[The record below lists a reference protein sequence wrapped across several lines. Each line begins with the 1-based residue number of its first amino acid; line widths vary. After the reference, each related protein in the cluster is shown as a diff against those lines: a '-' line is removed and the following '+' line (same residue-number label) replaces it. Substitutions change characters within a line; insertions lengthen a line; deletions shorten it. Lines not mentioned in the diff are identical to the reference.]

1 MAQVGN
7 TSIQDI
13 QSSLIGLPP
22 GFQICLGWNPET
34 NTDIGWLNLKP
45 GVERDF
51 RHFQL
56 RDFNCN
62 QQNVNEVTLEM
73 KKVIEEGVLSEFE
86 NPANARK
93 VEGDFEKIGDSV
105 ERDTMEKLD
114 IVTTK
119 KDNIK
124 FATEDK
130 KVFEVTPRYFSSSS
144 SLVKCSYCYRKVKD
158 LAMHEVKCPS
168 KHSKGTNRVKCPQ
181 CNLQLLRAG
190 FPTHLKNHTLARI
203 ACPHCNRVILQKT
216 FDLHQLKCLS
226 KNRSDAI
233 KKAVEGLGISAVDVT
248 DEKEMANIEEP
259 LPNGKLSAVDDNYDE
274 IILPCDEVDKVVCR
288 LKFKM
293 MDEGKLL
300 KKIIKSLS
308 LNSVNNAMKKFSSF
322 VGKNVD
328 DLEFLSQDC
337 VLDGEELAGAIDRGV
352 ITVRLRCSD
361 DLQIDQLEMSSD
373 LITAVDLDEI
383 RRDLLNKSAGFSPR
397 YPSAMCPNQQENQ
410 DQDMP
415 RLPSV
420 VTVKISPSED
430 ISVDET
436 EKFETNCDFEPN
448 CADSETEQYFE
459 TNSDLGL
466 NAEHVVDFSKF

>member
-1 MAQVGN
+1 MAQVGH
-7 TSIQDI
+7 TLIQDI
-13 QSSLIGLPP
+13 KSFLIGLPP
-22 GFQICLGWNPET
+22 GNQICVGWNPET

-45 GVERDF
+45 GVKRDF

-62 QQNVNEVTLEM
+62 QQNVDEEILEM
-73 KKVIEEGVLSEFE
+73 KRVIDEGDIGEFE
-86 NPANARK
+86 NPTKARK
-93 VEGDFEKIGDSV
+93 IEDDYEKSGDTV
-105 ERDTMEKLD
+105 ERDAIGKWD

-130 KVFEVTPRYFSSSS
+130 KVFEVTPRYVSSSS

-259 LPNGKLSAVDDNYDE
+259 LPNGKLLSAVDDNYDE
-274 IILPCDEVDKVVCR
+274 IMLPCDEVGKVVCR
-288 LKFKM
+288 LKFNM
-293 MDEGKLL
+293 IDRGKLF

-322 VGKNVD
+322 VGKNFD
-328 DLEFLSQDC
+328 DLEFMSQDC

-352 ITVRLRCSD
+352 VTVRLKSSD
-361 DLQIDQLEMSSD
+361 DLEIDQLKISSE
-373 LITAVDLDEI
+373 LITAADLDEN
-383 RRDLLNKSAGFSPR
+383 RRHFLNKSASFIPSSPSPIM
-397 YPSAMCPNQQENQ
+397 YPNQQGNQ
-410 DQDMP
+410 DQGMP
-415 RLPSV
+415 RLAFIATP
-420 VTVKISPSED
+420 KINPGD
-430 ISVDET
+430 DT
-436 EKFETNCDFEPN
+436 EKFETNSDLEPN
-448 CADSETEQYFE
+448 FDETEENFE
-459 TNSDLGL
+459 TNSDFGQ
-466 NAEHVVDFSKF
+466 NTEHIVDFSTF

>member
-1 MAQVGN
+1 MAQVGH
-7 TSIQDI
+7 TLIQDI
-13 QSSLIGLPP
+13 KTFLIGLPP
-22 GFQICLGWNPET
+22 DNQICVGWNPET

-45 GVERDF
+45 GVKRDF

-62 QQNVNEVTLEM
+62 QQNVDEEILEM
-73 KKVIEEGVLSEFE
+73 KRVINEGDVGEFE
-86 NPANARK
+86 NPTKARK
-93 VEGDFEKIGDSV
+93 IEDDYEKSGDTV
-105 ERDTMEKLD
+105 ERDAIGKWV

-124 FATEDK
+124 IATEDK
-130 KVFEVTPRYFSSSS
+130 KVFEVTPRYVSSSS

-181 CNLQLLRAG
+181 CNLHLLRAG

-233 KKAVEGLGISAVDVT
+233 KKAVEGLGISISAADVT

-259 LPNGKLSAVDDNYDE
+259 LPNGKLLSAVDDNYDE
-274 IILPCDEVDKVVCR
+274 IVLPCDEVGNVVCR
-288 LKFKM
+288 LKFNM
-293 MDEGKLL
+293 IDRGKLF

-322 VGKNVD
+322 VGKNFD
-328 DLEFLSQDC
+328 DLEFMSQDC

-352 ITVRLRCSD
+352 ITVRLKSSD
-361 DLQIDQLEMSSD
+361 DLEIDKWKISSE
-373 LITAVDLDEI
+373 LITTADLDAN
-383 RRDLLNKSAGFSPR
+383 RRHFLNKSASFI
-397 YPSAMCPNQQENQ
+397 
-410 DQDMP
+410 P
-415 RLPSV
+415 RLAFIATP
-420 VTVKISPSED
+420 KIHPGD
-430 ISVDET
+430 YM
-436 EKFETNCDFEPN
+436 EK
-448 CADSETEQYFE
+448 FE
-459 TNSDLGL
+459 TNSDLEPNFYETKENFETNSDFGQ
-466 NAEHVVDFSKF
+466 NTEHIVDFSTF